1 VICNGEIYNHE
12 QIKAQSTVDNSLVL
26 NGGSDCAAILHAFR
40 TNNGDLRR
48 TCAVLDGVF
57 AFAMCDSTNFYV
69 GRDPIGV
76 RPLFYGRQSD
86 GALVFG
92 SEVKCVEKL
101 CEHVEYF
108 PPGCC
113 AQIPL
118 NEVRRVLP
126 LRIQQYYIVPSL
138 TDRHVRGFE
147 AEVISFTGFLIK
159 SSFFSV

>member
-1 VICNGEIYNHE
+1 M
-12 QIKAQSTVDNSLVL
+12 KAQSTVDNLLVL
-26 NGGSDCAAILHAFR
+26 NGGSDCAAILHSFR

-48 TCAVLDGVF
+48 TCASLDGVF
-57 AFAMCDSTNFYV
+57 AFAMCDSTNCYV

-92 SEVKCVEKL
+92 SEVKSIEKL

-118 NEVRRVLP
+118 SDVRRVLP
-126 LRIQQYYIVPSL
+126 LRIQQYYVLPSIV
-138 TDRHVRGFE
+138 DRHVRAFE
-147 AEVISFTGFLIK
+147 AEVRFFIFSPIK
-159 SSFFSV
+159 KFSKCYANYS